1 MKNHTVK
8 PTFKPF
14 LIIFLALCWTIG
26 WTRSTPAL
34 DWTHSLMVSEAN
46 VGSQI
51 LLFGVGKNAT
61 EGIDKTLDEVEQ
73 PPMPPSST
81 FAARFTGP
89 ELGNGT
95 LLDIR
100 PGAATQYLLTISF
113 QRGNSGTITLAWN
126 ASVLSALTTAATLQD
141 PLTNG
146 SLIKVDMRRDSQLK
160 IDTAAINSINLLFT
174 PAAQDSVQ
182 NTAIK
187 NHSWGRLKQEIEP
200 PQPGLR

>member
-1 MKNHTVK
+1 MKNHTAK
-8 PTFKPF
+8 STFKSF

-26 WTRSTPAL
+26 WSNSTAAL
-34 DWTHSLMVSEAN
+34 NWTHSLMVSEAN
-46 VGSQI
+46 AGSQI
-51 LLFGVGKNAT
+51 LLFGLGKNAT
-61 EGIDKTLDEVEQ
+61 DGIDGTLKEVEQ
-73 PPMPPSST
+73 PPMPPAGT
-81 FAARFTGP
+81 FTARFTGP

-100 PGAATQYLLTISF
+100 PCAATQYLLTISF
-113 QRGNSGTITLAWN
+113 QRGNSGAITLTWN

-160 IDTAAINSINLLFT
+160 IDTAAIGSINLLFT

-182 NTAIK
+182 NPTIK
-187 NHSWGRLKQEIEP
+187 NYSWGRLKQEIWP
-200 PQPGLR
+200 RQLSLQ